1 MLCGYEFSNHHVP
14 VHLGYIFLFTIKF
27 VFVVS
32 MVCSLL
38 SDNRKLFWERR
49 RSEEE
54 ATQSKCNGDWMTS
67 KSSF

>member
-1 MLCGYEFSNHHVP
+1 MLCGYDFSNHHVP

-32 MVCSLL
+32 TVCSLL

-49 RSEEE
+49 LWRGSNAVKMQQWLDDE
-54 ATQSKCNGDWMTS
+54 
-67 KSSF
+67 